1 MPKPFPCIACG
12 ADVTAEP
19 GAEVMPC
26 PYCGTTLTIPPR
38 LRQEARSEPLEAR
51 PASGP
56 RDPFSAAA
64 SVRLDNETRERGQ
77 RESEMLAEGLRR
89 AQPIATKA
97 VGVYNSWVL
106 ARRFLP
112 GCLAALV
119 VACLLGCLAN
129 IALLVFLSQR

>member
-26 PYCGTTLTIPPR
+26 PYCGTALTIPAR
-38 LRQEARSEPLEAR
+38 LRRKASPELFEAR
-51 PASGP
+51 P

-64 SVRLDNETRERGQ
+64 SVRLDEATRERSQ
-77 RESEMLAEGLRR
+77 RESEMLTDGLRR
-89 AQPIATKA
+89 AQPLATKA
-97 VGVYNSWVL
+97 VQAYNSWVV
-106 ARRFLP
+106 ARQFVP

-119 VACLLGCLAN
+119 VTCLLGCLGT
-129 IALLVFLSQR
+129 IAILVILSQR

>member
-1 MPKPFPCIACG
+1 MPKPFPCLACG

-26 PYCGTTLTIPPR
+26 PYCGTALTIPPR
-38 LRQEARSEPLEAR
+38 LRRKARPEPFEAR
-51 PASGP
+51 PESGP

-64 SVRLDNETRERGQ
+64 SVRLDDETRERSR
-77 RESEMLAEGLRR
+77 RESEMLTDGLRR
-89 AQPIATKA
+89 AQPLATKA
-97 VGVYNSWVL
+97 VQVYNSWVL
-106 ARRFLP
+106 ASRFVP